1 MPVTV
6 IVDLSTNYSFFFC
19 SNHIFYL
26 TGFHIFKYSGG
37 TQLIYSYIVTLNY
50 HSQKEVIASRI
61 FFVFFPFSEPK
72 FQEVNTMKRFTIPAL
87 LFFCFSAFF
96 TINAAAKTQLTYSNF
111 FPPTHIQS
119 QLAEEWITEVE
130 KRTNGEIAINYFPA
144 STLTQAPQTY
154 DGVVQGIADIGMTVL
169 AYSRGRFPVAAAIDL
184 PLGYASGVQA
194 TNIANGVL
202 EKFNPEEF
210 NDTELMFLHAHGPG
224 LLHTRDKA
232 VHTLDDLK
240 GLKIRS
246 TGTSGRLISALGGS
260 PVGKAMGETYQ
271 MLQKGVVDGSVHP
284 VETNKGWKVGE
295 VVHYLT
301 QNFSTAYTTTFAV
314 FMNKKR
320 WDNLTPEQQNT
331 IREINAE
338 FALKHGQAWDESDEE
353 GMEFFKE
360 KGGEVF
366 TQSDAEAKK
375 WADEAASVVDEYI
388 QSVSEKGIDGKAVV
402 DYINANL

>member
-1 MPVTV
+1 MAKPKGGGCFSN
-6 IVDLSTNYSFFFC
+6 DFFWFFF
-19 SNHIFYL
+19 F
-26 TGFHIFKYSGG
+26 T
-37 TQLIYSYIVTLNY
+37 
-50 HSQKEVIASRI
+50 
-61 FFVFFPFSEPK
+61 EPN

-87 LFFCFSAFF
+87 LVFCFSAFF
-96 TINAAAKTQLTYSNF
+96 AMNAAAKTTLTYSNF

-119 QLAEEWITEVE
+119 KLAEQWIQEVE
-130 KRTNGEIAINYFPA
+130 KRTNGEISINYFPA
-144 STLTQAPQTY
+144 GTLTKAPQTY

-184 PLGYASGVQA
+184 PMGYSSGVQA

-224 LLHTRDKA
+224 LLHTRDKE
-232 VHTLDDLK
+232 VVTLDDLN
-240 GLKIRS
+240 GLKIRG
-246 TGTSGRLISALGGS
+246 TGTSGKVVAALGGS

-271 MLQKGVVDGSVHP
+271 MLQKGVVDGSLHP

-295 VVHYLT
+295 VVNYMT

-314 FMNKKR
+314 FMNKNK
-320 WDNLTPEQQNT
+320 WNSLTAKQQET
-331 IREINAE
+331 IRAINAE

-353 GMEFFKE
+353 GMAFFKE
-360 KGGEVF
+360 KGGKVIP
-366 TQSDAEAKK
+366 QAEEQAKL
-375 WADEAASVVDEYI
+375 WAEKAAPVIDEYI

-402 DYINANL
+402 DYIKANL